1 MEGVLKL
8 LPSQHFKSKKTF
20 PISFFFHRM
29 VFFVRFKLFVKLLFA
44 NSSEVLTSLSLGAS
58 KMNSHALRFYTSPAH
73 DYLKN

>member
-8 LPSQHFKSKKTF
+8 LQSRHFKSKKTF
-20 PISFFFHRM
+20 PISFFHRM

-44 NSSEVLTSLSLGAS
+44 NSSEVLTPLSLGAS
-58 KMNSHALRFYTSPAH
+58 KKNSHALRFYASPAH